1 MNIEEVL
8 YLPVKREG
16 LSIGPDEFF
25 CKHRYRTLDGDEVAS
40 SVKAKTKEELRD
52 QQKPEIPQFVAD
64 WIEGLKK
71 EFPDNLPNQLYHVT
85 RQGWGN
91 GLEYK
96 DSKTKEMKTLYNCGG
111 KIKKDLVNALIYGYT
126 IKKEKLYKVRDKRL
140 SPNQNYLNF
149 DKNSEC
155 WLFSNGISTLSLN
168 ASHTRK
174 ALEESG
180 FNVFDDDNY
189 EIIEVAE

>member
-1 MNIEEVL
+1 MNEVL
-8 YLPVKREG
+8 YLPAKREG
-16 LSIGPDEFF
+16 LNIGPDEFY
-25 CKHRYRTLDGDEVAS
+25 CKRRYRTLDAEEAAS
-40 SVKAKTKEELRD
+40 SFKAKSKEELLGR
-52 QQKPEIPQFVAD
+52 QKPEIPQFVAE
-64 WIEGLKK
+64 WLEGLKK

-96 DSKTKEMKTLYNCGG
+96 DSNTEEMKTLYNCGG
-111 KIKKDLVNALIYGYT
+111 NIKKDLVNALIYGYT
-126 IKKEKLYKVRDKRL
+126 VKKEKKYKVRDKRL
-140 SPNQNYLNF
+140 HPDRNYLNF
-149 DKNSEC
+149 DKCSEC

-189 EIIEVAE
+189 EIIEVTE

>member
-1 MNIEEVL
+1 MNINEVL

-16 LSIGPDEFF
+16 LNIGPADNSLEEWI
-25 CKHRYRTLDGDEVAS
+25 TNEDNQELI
-40 SVKAKTKEELRD
+40 VKARL
-52 QQKPEIPQFVAD
+52 F
-64 WIEGLKK
+64 
-71 EFPDNLPNQLYHVT
+71 
-85 RQGWGN
+85 
-91 GLEYK
+91 
-96 DSKTKEMKTLYNCGG
+96 
-111 KIKKDLVNALIYGYT
+111 GYT
-126 IKKEKLYKVRDKRL
+126 VKKEKKYKVRDKRL

-155 WLFSNGISTLSLN
+155 WLFSNALSLN

-189 EIIEVAE
+189 EVTEVAE

>member
-1 MNIEEVL
+1 MNIEEAKKIVDKL
-8 YLPVKREG
+8 SVDSDELWKIPMIPAHKVKA
-16 LSIGPDEFF
+16 LLD
-25 CKHRYRTLDGDEVAS
+25 TLDQS
-40 SVKAKTKEELRD
+40 
-52 QQKPEIPQFVAD
+52 KPEIPQFVAD

-140 SPNQNYLNF
+140 RPNQNYLNF

-189 EIIEVAE
+189 EVIEVTE

>member
-1 MNIEEVL
+1 MNIEEAKEKL
-8 YLPVKREG
+8 
-16 LSIGPDEFF
+16 
-25 CKHRYRTLDGDEVAS
+25 HNMAYRDLQ
-40 SVKAKTKEELRD
+40 TKPYDLKLADVMQILNQIELN
-52 QQKPEIPQFVAD
+52 QPKPEVPQCVAE
-64 WIEGLKK
+64 WLEGLKK

-96 DSKTKEMKTLYNCGG
+96 DSNTEEMKTLYNCGG

-126 IKKEKLYKVRDKRL
+126 VEKEKLYKVRDRRL
-140 SPNQNYLNF
+140 HPDRNYLNF

-155 WLFSNGISTLSLN
+155 WFFSNGVSTLSLST
-168 ASHTRK
+168 SHTRK

-189 EIIEVAE
+189 EVIEVTE

>member
-1 MNIEEVL
+1 MNIEEAKEKL
-8 YLPVKREG
+8 
-16 LSIGPDEFF
+16 
-25 CKHRYRTLDGDEVAS
+25 HNMAYRDLQ
-40 SVKAKTKEELRD
+40 TKPYDLKLADVMQILNQIELN
-52 QQKPEIPQFVAD
+52 QPKPEVPQCVAE
-64 WIEGLKK
+64 WLEGLKK

-96 DSKTKEMKTLYNCGG
+96 DSNTEEMKTLYNCGG

-126 IKKEKLYKVRDKRL
+126 VEKEKLYKVRDKRL
-140 SPNQNYLNF
+140 HPDRNYLNF
-149 DKNSEC
+149 DEDIEC
-155 WLFSNGISTLSLN
+155 WFFSNGNTALSLK
-168 ASHTRK
+168 AEHTRK

-189 EIIEVAE
+189 EVIEVTE

>member
-1 MNIEEVL
+1 MNINEVL
-8 YLPVKREG
+8 YLPAKREG
-16 LSIGPDEFF
+16 LNIGPDEFY
-25 CKHRYRTLDGDEVAS
+25 CKRRYRTLDAEEAAS
-40 SVKAKTKEELRD
+40 SFKAKSKEELLGR
-52 QQKPEIPQFVAD
+52 QKPEIPQFVAE
-64 WIEGLKK
+64 WLEGLKK

-96 DSKTKEMKTLYNCGG
+96 DSNTEEMKTLYNCGG
-111 KIKKDLVNALIYGYT
+111 NIKKDLVNALIYGYT
-126 IKKEKLYKVRDKRL
+126 VKKEKKYKVRDKRL
-140 SPNQNYLNF
+140 HPDRNYLNF
-149 DKNSEC
+149 DKCSEC

-189 EIIEVAE
+189 EIIEVTE

>member
-1 MNIEEVL
+1 MNINEVL

-16 LSIGPDEFF
+16 LNIGPDEFD

-40 SVKAKTKEELRD
+40 SFKAKSKEELLGRP
-52 QQKPEIPQFVAD
+52 KPEIPQFVAD

-85 RQGWGN
+85 REGWGN

-126 IKKEKLYKVRDKRL
+126 VKKEKKYKVRDKRL

-149 DKNSEC
+149 DKNIEC
-155 WLFSNGISTLSLN
+155 WFFSNRISTLSLN

-189 EIIEVAE
+189 EVTEVAE

>member
-16 LSIGPDEFF
+16 LNIGPDKFF
-25 CKHRYRTLDGDEVAS
+25 CKRRYRTLDGDEVAS
-40 SVKAKTKEELRD
+40 SFKAKSKEEFLD
-52 QQKPEIPQFVAD
+52 QPKPEIPQFVAE
-64 WIEGLKK
+64 WLEGLKK

-96 DSKTKEMKTLYNCGG
+96 DSNTEEMKTLYNCGG
-111 KIKKDLVNALIYGYT
+111 KFKKVLVNALIYGYT
-126 IKKEKLYKVRDKRL
+126 VEKEKLYKARDKRL

-155 WLFSNGISTLSLN
+155 WFFSNGISTLSLN

-189 EIIEVAE
+189 EIIEVTE